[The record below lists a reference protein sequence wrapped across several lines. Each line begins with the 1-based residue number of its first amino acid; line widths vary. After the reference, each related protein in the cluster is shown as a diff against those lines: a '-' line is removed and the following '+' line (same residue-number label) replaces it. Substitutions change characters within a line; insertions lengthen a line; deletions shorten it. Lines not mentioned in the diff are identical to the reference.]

1 MEGLHNKHTR
11 MGYQYQ
17 ICINK
22 LMMMIV
28 CPKLLDEECCLPP
41 KLPQSHSPPFHY
53 QNTLSVSVYDQ
64 LTTYFLVY
72 QFEICDIGSCDPSG
86 MFFFIEF

>member
-28 CPKLLDEECCLPP
+28 CTKLLDEECCLPS
-41 KLPQSHSPPFHY
+41 KLPQSHSPHFQY
-53 QNTLSVSVYDQ
+53 QNNYSIAVYDH
-64 LTTYFLVY
+64 LLSCFY
-72 QFEICDIGSCDPSG
+72 QFEICDIGSYVIPVECY
-86 MFFFIEF
+86 FIEF